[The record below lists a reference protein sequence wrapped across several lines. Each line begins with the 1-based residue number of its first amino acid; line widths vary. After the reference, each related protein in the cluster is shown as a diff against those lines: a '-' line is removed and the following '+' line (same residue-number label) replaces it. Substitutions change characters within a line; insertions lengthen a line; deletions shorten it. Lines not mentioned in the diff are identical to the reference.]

1 MRQITVRQLVRQG
14 SKAKLEEWI
23 PCEITADGV
32 VIAIL
37 LRANDVRQ
45 ARHDVRHDVRQ
56 ARHDVNKLVT
66 MSDKLNPK
74 ATHDVNKGMAF
85 WNKAAQE
92 CLDRN
97 ARAGELLRKVQKLN

>member
-1 MRQITVRQLVRQG
+1 MKQITVRQLVRQA

-45 ARHDVRHDVRQ
+45 PSHNVNKLSKASHDVRQ
-56 ARHDVNKLVT
+56 GGVPKPRLSPWDLKYG
-66 MSDKLNPK
+66 SDNSPC
-74 ATHDVNKGMAF
+74 AN
-85 WNKAAQE
+85 
-92 CLDRN
+92 
-97 ARAGELLRKVQKLN
+97 

>member
-32 VIAIL
+32 VIAVL

-45 ARHDVRHDVRQ
+45 ARHDVNKLSKASHDVRQ
-56 ARHDVNKLVT
+56 GGVPKPRLSPWDLKYG
-66 MSDKLNPK
+66 SDNIPY
-74 ATHDVNKGMAF
+74 AN
-85 WNKAAQE
+85 
-92 CLDRN
+92 
-97 ARAGELLRKVQKLN
+97 

>member
-32 VIAIL
+32 VIAVL

-45 ARHDVRHDVRQ
+45 AR
-56 ARHDVNKLVT
+56 
-66 MSDKLNPK
+66 
-74 ATHDVNKGMAF
+74 HDVNKGMAF

>member
-32 VIAIL
+32 VIAVL

-45 ARHDVRHDVRQ
+45 ASKARHDVRQ
-56 ARHDVNKLVT
+56 ARHDVNRLSPWDLKYGKD
-66 MSDKLNPK
+66 S
-74 ATHDVNKGMAF
+74 
-85 WNKAAQE
+85 
-92 CLDRN
+92 
-97 ARAGELLRKVQKLN
+97 

>member
-1 MRQITVRQLVRQG
+1 MRQITIRQLVRQG

-32 VIAIL
+32 VIAVL

-45 ARHDVRHDVRQ
+45 GRQLVRQ
-56 ARHDVNKLVT
+56 PDVHKP
-66 MSDKLNPK
+66 S
-74 ATHDVNKGMAF
+74 HDVNKGMAF

-92 CLDRN
+92 CLDRS

>member
-45 ARHDVRHDVRQ
+45 AS
-56 ARHDVNKLVT
+56 HDVNKLAA
-66 MSDKLNPK
+66 MSDKLNKP
-74 ATHDVNKGMAF
+74 THDVRQPSHDEGMAF

-97 ARAGELLRKVQKLN
+97 ARVGELLRKVQKLN

>member
-32 VIAIL
+32 VIAVL

-45 ARHDVRHDVRQ
+45 AKPDVP
-56 ARHDVNKLVT
+56 KLAT
-66 MSDKLNPK
+66 MSDKLKPK
-74 ATHDVNKGMAF
+74 AAHDVSKLA
-85 WNKAAQE
+85 
-92 CLDRN
+92 DRLSPWDLKYG
-97 ARAGELLRKVQKLN
+97 R

>member
-45 ARHDVRHDVRQ
+45 ARHDVNKLNKPTHDVRQ
-56 ARHDVNKLVT
+56 PSHDVNKPRL
-66 MSDKLNPK
+66 SP
-74 ATHDVNKGMAF
+74 
-85 WNKAAQE
+85 W
-92 CLDRN
+92 
-97 ARAGELLRKVQKLN
+97 ELKYGR

>member
-14 SKAKLEEWI
+14 SKAKLEKWI

-32 VIAIL
+32 VIAVL

-45 ARHDVRHDVRQ
+45 ASKARQLVRQ
-56 ARHDVNKLVT
+56 AKPDVPKLAT

-74 ATHDVNKGMAF
+74 PKAAHDVHKPA
-85 WNKAAQE
+85 
-92 CLDRN
+92 DRLSPWDLKY
-97 ARAGELLRKVQKLN
+97 GKKI

>member
-45 ARHDVRHDVRQ
+45 PT
-56 ARHDVNKLVT
+56 HDVNKLVT

-97 ARAGELLRKVQKLN
+97 ARAGELLRKVQKLNLR

>member
-32 VIAIL
+32 VIAVL

-45 ARHDVRHDVRQ
+45 AKVS
-56 ARHDVNKLVT
+56 NT
-66 MSDKLNPK
+66 MSDKPRL
-74 ATHDVNKGMAF
+74 TT
-85 WNKAAQE
+85 WQLLE
-92 CLDRN
+92 
-97 ARAGELLRKVQKLN
+97 RASKVSMGRM

>member
-32 VIAIL
+32 VIAVL

-45 ARHDVRHDVRQ
+45 ASKARQLVRQ
-56 ARHDVNKLVT
+56 AKPDVPKLE
-66 MSDKLNPK
+66 
-74 ATHDVNKGMAF
+74 GMAF